1 MKIVSKTDVGRVRL
15 TNEDTLVLGRG
26 LYGIADGMGGHRG
39 GNIASSLAAETLVM
53 FLHDRQPSERMLE
66 IGIAEANRAV
76 FERQLAD
83 PNLEGMGTTLT
94 VLWEVRDR
102 VIIGHVGDSR
112 AYLFRDGKL
121 TQMTDDHSLVAEM
134 VRQGSIT
141 EQEARVHPYRNMITR
156 AVGTDRKVLADIFQ
170 QEKRRGDIW
179 LLCSDGLTEYITG
192 PELEKTLKSCPI
204 GPAADKMLAAA
215 LDGGGRDNV
224 SLILAEA

>member
-1 MKIVSKTDVGRVRL
+1 MKIVSKTDVGRVRVV
-15 TNEDTLVLGRG
+15 NEDTLVLGGG

-39 GNIASSLAAETLVM
+39 GNIASSLAAQTLVM
-53 FLHDRQPSERMLE
+53 FLRDQQPSERMLD

-94 VLWEVRDR
+94 VLWEARER
-102 VIIGHVGDSR
+102 VFIGHVGDSR

-121 TQMTDDHSLVAEM
+121 VQMTDDHSLVAEM

-141 EQEARVHPYRNMITR
+141 AQEARVHPYRNMITR

-170 QEKRRGDIW
+170 QEKRGGDIW
-179 LLCSDGLTEYITG
+179 LLCSDGLTEYIED
-192 PELEKTLKSCPI
+192 PELERILKTDPI
-204 GPAADKMLAAA
+204 DLAADKMLNAA
-215 LDGGGRDNV
+215 LDGGGRDNI